1 MVYLALHKVYG
12 VDRPVLFSSRR
23 AEAPIVRDE
32 DIDNIISMINALN
45 IE

>member
-12 VDRPVLFSSRR
+12 VDRSALFSSRL
-23 AEAPIVRDE
+23 AQAPIVRDM
-32 DIDNIISMINALN
+32 DIDNIISMIDAMN